1 MHLLDIK
8 VHKTVA
14 AIILSQW
21 IQTEHELQPFSTA
34 LLFTKLWQKTEKYV
48 TLAEYPLIE

>member
-14 AIILSQW
+14 AITLIQW